1 MTVSLVS
8 VGCAGCNSTRRLEK
22 EDTSARGALVN
33 STDTTVRFTLQIV
46 YIGMEVMV
54 LPDLMLGIYVV
65 VVVVVVVALV
75 VSSSNSASLQK
86 KALTEMACTPN
97 SSENKHA
104 TIAAFKMT
112 WEARST
118 SQVRIK
124 ARSSTC
130 VEATDH
136 PLSM

>member
-22 EDTSARGALVN
+22 EDASAQGALVN

-65 VVVVVVVALV
+65 VVVVVAV
-75 VSSSNSASLQK
+75 VS
-86 KALTEMACTPN
+86 
-97 SSENKHA
+97 
-104 TIAAFKMT
+104 F
-112 WEARST
+112 
-118 SQVRIK
+118 
-124 ARSSTC
+124 
-130 VEATDH
+130 
-136 PLSM
+136 